1 MSWMQKK
8 IIAVFAI
15 GVGVAI
21 VLGAT
26 VGVGLAR
33 QTPDRPIGGT
43 CPNGTPGCNIDLVG
57 NISPQPVAPATF
69 MRCIT
74 VGDWIGIYIWD
85 APNQQWLHFFNTA
98 TGNPRNLPAYLNDP
112 AVGAIST
119 IPQFAGVFLIMRPGA
134 PNEQRTFLHRAEQT
148 CP

>member
-8 IIAVFAI
+8 IIAVFAV

-33 QTPDRPIGGT
+33 QTTPGPIGGV
-43 CPNGTPGCNIDLVG
+43 CQNGSPGCNIHLVG
-57 NISPQPVAPATF
+57 NAFPQPVAPATF
-69 MRCIT
+69 MRCIP
-74 VGDWIGIYIWD
+74 VGDWIGFYVWD
-85 APNQQWLHFFNTA
+85 APNQRWLHYFNTA
-98 TGNPRNLPAYLNDP
+98 TGNPRNLPEYLNDP
-112 AVGAIST
+112 AVGGAST
-119 IPQFAGVFLIMRPGA
+119 IPGHGGIALIMRPGA

-148 CP
+148 CN